1 MTDLLTPEQARQAI
15 IGIRLSTGT
24 LGALA
29 PRPLGRLFG
38 IRAED
43 NPAGPFI
50 GRLYAFRNVAI
61 GAVLAEGDEEEV
73 RRWLQWGIVI
83 DVADAAA
90 ALAGGLRG
98 YLPKRAAVSI
108 VAFAAAVAALGVIA
122 SRDT

>member
-15 IGIRLSTGT
+15 IGFRLTTGT

-29 PRPLGRLFG
+29 PRPLGRMFG
-38 IRAED
+38 IRPED

-50 GRLYAFRNVAI
+50 GRLFAFRNLAL
-61 GAVLAEGDEEEV
+61 GAVLTDGDEEEV
-73 RRWLQWGIVI
+73 RRWLQWGVAI

-98 YLPKRAAVSI
+98 YLSKRATGSLVAV
-108 VAFAAAVAALGVIA
+108 AATVAALGVIA
-122 SRDT
+122 SRDA

>member
-1 MTDLLTPEQARQAI
+1 MTDVLTPEQARQAI
-15 IGIRLSTGT
+15 IGIRLTTGT

-29 PRPLGRLFG
+29 PRPLGRVFG

-50 GRLYAFRNVAI
+50 GRLFAVRNVAL
-61 GAVLAEGDEEEV
+61 GAALAAGGEDGL
-73 RRWLQWGIVI
+73 RRWLRWGIVI

-98 YLPKRAAVSI
+98 YLSKRSALSL